1 MKYFKYLLSTILLL
15 ILLSTSASATELS
28 STTKEVLKKRFSSVS
43 YKIDNSF
50 TVDNKVTYLPLIA
63 QESNTSEKITIVST
77 IEDPANKN
85 LPNLIQLSNGWFFA
99 KLIKQKDGSFSII
112 ALKDTP
118 ESMRN
123 SFLNTRF
130 PKDLVIPKGFVL
142 KEDLSILANGLQIKF
157 EKDPNP
163 LSSLHLSGY
172 LYLTSP
178 DTGKIVYL
186 DLSDSSMIY
195 KIQTK
200 GAPWDISFDKVNKLF
215 YVSDFAKDLI
225 YTLKPLQSSIHNT
238 LKLSTMSSP
247 VDIDLSED
255 GSLIYILESLTNK
268 FTVYKTAESKVLF
281 SVMVAPNP
289 AGFSIIKDLDL
300 IAISCPSLNSLD
312 FLSSNDFSIKNQ
324 LTLEEGNPQ
333 KLIYNPANNFL
344 YIANRTGN
352 SITILDLVNK
362 KVKNTIPV
370 GETPT
375 ALVFDSSYKSLFVAN
390 AKSNTISIIDLE
402 NEIVTDTIALPVETQ
417 FPSDIKITPDN
428 KWLFVTSE
436 TTNVIS
442 IIDLSLKQVVVKLD
456 VGATTHAAYLLNKE
470 NN

>member
-1 MKYFKYLLSTILLL
+1 MLLNV
-15 ILLSTSASATELS
+15 SANATELS
-28 STTKEVLKKRFSSVS
+28 PATKEILKKKFVGIS

-50 TVDNKVTYLPLIA
+50 TVNDKVIYLPLIT
-63 QESNTSEKITIVST
+63 QDPNISRKVEIVST
-77 IEDPANKN
+77 IEDPSDKN
-85 LPNLIQLSNGWFFA
+85 FPVLIQLSNGWFFA
-99 KLIKQKDGSFSII
+99 KLIKQKDGGFSII
-112 ALKDTP
+112 DLQAVS
-118 ESMRN
+118 ESIRN
-123 SFLNTRF
+123 SFLSTRF
-130 PKDLVIPKGFVL
+130 PKDLVIPKGFTL
-142 KEDLSILANGLQIKF
+142 KEDLSILANGLQIKI

-163 LSSLHLSGY
+163 LSSLNLSGY

-178 DTGKIVYL
+178 DTGKVVYL

-200 GAPWDISFDKVNKLF
+200 GAPWDISFDRVNKLF

-225 YTLKPLQSSIHNT
+225 YTLKPLENSIHNT
-238 LKLSTMSSP
+238 LKFSAMSSP

-281 SVMVAPNP
+281 SVMVSPNP
-289 AGFSIIKDLDL
+289 AGFSIIKNLDL
-300 IAISCPSLNSLD
+300 IAISCPSLNSLE
-312 FLSSNDFSIKNQ
+312 FLSSIDFSVKNQ
-324 LTLEEGNPQ
+324 LMLGEGNPQ
-333 KLIYNPANNFL
+333 KLIYNPINNFL

-352 SITILDLVNK
+352 SITILDLINK
-362 KVKNTIPV
+362 KVRNTIPV

-375 ALVFDSSYKSLFVAN
+375 ALIFDSNYKFLFVAN
-390 AKSNTISIIDLE
+390 AKSNTINIIDLE
-402 NEIVTDTIALPVETQ
+402 NEIVTDAIPLPVETQ
-417 FPSDIKITPDN
+417 FPSDLKITPDN

-456 VGATTHAAYLLNKE
+456 VGATTHAAYLLSRESK
-470 NN
+470 